1 MKKLYISPATDVYK
15 FSIDGILLTA
25 SQDVGDSTYAP
36 GGDSKFDTGGE
47 GGVLPDPGEG
57 GVGDV
62 DYSRDNNRGSV
73 WDNIW

>member
-1 MKKLYISPATDVYK
+1 MKKIYISPATDVYK

-25 SQDVGDSTYAP
+25 SQDVGDSTYTP

-47 GGVLPDPGEG
+47 GGVFPPGEG
-57 GVGDV
+57 DVGNV

-73 WDNIW
+73 WDNAW

>member
-15 FSIDGILLTA
+15 FSIDGILLTP
-25 SQDVGDSTYAP
+25 SEDIGDKSYSA
-36 GGDSKFDTGGE
+36 GESSKFDTGGE
-47 GGVLPDPGEG
+47 GGVFPPSEE
-57 GVGDV
+57 GVGNV